1 MIDEKELRLWIS
13 RLETEESSWPN
24 YEKLAILYIIQ
35 QRQNQ
40 KEEKQD
46 VADQYAQPVMY
57 SAAAADP
64 VTVYGDSDF
73 LQAVSRIAPEKAWGI
88 IDELMDSLK
97 IINERVYNNVMR
109 KLEA

>member
-35 QRQNQ
+35 QRQ
-40 KEEKQD
+40 KQTESD
-46 VADQYAQPVMY
+46 SKVIEHFAQPSMY
-57 SAAAADP
+57 SAAPANP
-64 VTVYGDSDF
+64 VAVYGDSDF
-73 LQAVSRIAPEKAWGI
+73 LQAVSGKDPARVFAVM
-88 IDELMDSLK
+88 DELMDTLH
-97 IINERVYNNVMR
+97 IINERAYNGVMR